1 VPIPRAGETATVLFG
16 STPDDVFDA
25 ISERI
30 DDALR
35 DGVASL
41 PFLPPTGG
49 EPSEG
54 GGRRLSRLSLGGG
67 GGDAIIPPDEK
78 LLRILRDSYAANL
91 ALADQYARRNIFAL
105 PHGTGPVRRREVVEA
120 YLFGPPGEG
129 PNPNG
134 APVEAAETAGP
145 SSVEESL
152 KSQAPIP
159 YLVPAG
165 PDDVPT
171 PEQLEAVEAEMAE
184 LRGRL
189 RAARRLRSDLRSVAA
204 GLEGTKAAAD
214 AARTALS
221 EAGLGGGDGDGERD
235 GDGDGDGSSLKAS
248 VASAAA
254 GGEEMRALNE
264 TGRDLI
270 RRLDEEKEAR
280 TVAGKEDGE
289 DGVIDLA
296 GVAAAAAAAAGSKKP
311 LSIEEDMDKRR
322 KVMRTGEKEELAKVS
337 ALLKEG

>member
-1 VPIPRAGETATVLFG
+1 MDSGGCGPTCSP
-16 STPDDVFDA
+16 STPASGTTSQPPV
-25 ISERI
+25 SEVLPYS
-30 DDALR
+30 DHR
-35 DGVASL
+35 DG
-41 PFLPPTGG
+41 
-49 EPSEG
+49 
-54 GGRRLSRLSLGGG
+54 
-67 GGDAIIPPDEK
+67 
-78 LLRILRDSYAANL
+78 
-91 ALADQYARRNIFAL
+91 Q
-105 PHGTGPVRRREVVEA
+105 
-120 YLFGPPGEG
+120 
-129 PNPNG
+129 
-134 APVEAAETAGP
+134 
-145 SSVEESL
+145 
-152 KSQAPIP
+152 
-159 YLVPAG
+159 
-165 PDDVPT
+165 
-171 PEQLEAVEAEMAE
+171 
-184 LRGRL
+184 
-189 RAARRLRSDLRSVAA
+189 
-204 GLEGTKAAAD
+204 
-214 AARTALS
+214 
-221 EAGLGGGDGDGERD
+221 RD